1 MELGQLLVVLE
12 AMKMEHA
19 VHAAA
24 AGTVTEV
31 NVAEG
36 DQVETGRV
44 LVVVEADDA
53 NDGEGAG
60 VGEPGGSS

>member
-1 MELGQLLVVLE
+1 MGDAVVAGQLLVVLE

-24 AGTVTEV
+24 AGTVASVT
-31 NVAEG
+31 VAEG

-44 LVVVEADDA
+44 LVVIEADH
-53 NDGEGAG
+53 
-60 VGEPGGSS
+60 EPDPDPAASSA